1 MAAFSSRLGAVSRR
15 FLLLAATGLT
25 GLAARAQEAT
35 VKLTYDDHIRPLL
48 ENKCFSCHNPDKKK
62 GGLDLS
68 SYASLVAG
76 GSGGAVVD
84 PGNPGGSRLWTCSTQ
99 KEEPFMP
106 PEGSPL
112 PAKDLALLSKWIADG
127 VLQSKGSVARTASK
141 PKVDLTVAAG
151 AGKPTGPV
159 ARPEHVL
166 LDPIVV
172 TQRLTA
178 VTAMAASP
186 WTSLLAV
193 AGQKQILLYD
203 TESRELAGVLPY
215 TEGYARSLK
224 FSANGSLLI
233 LGGGRGGKFG
243 HAVVWDVKSGRRV
256 TEVGKEFDQL
266 MSADISPDHKR
277 IAVGTNAKKVK
288 CFDTASGELLYTI
301 SKHTEWVTGADFSP
315 DGILLATSDRNGN
328 VMVWESENGG
338 EFFNLGQHKASVT
351 DLAWRSDSN
360 VLASCSTDGTITTWE
375 LKTGK
380 RVANWAAHGG
390 SVQSV
395 AFTPDGRLLS
405 CGNDGTTALWTIEG
419 KRLTHARGI
428 KQTDVVSKIVALA
441 DSKVFVT
448 GNWLGEVRFFDVE
461 SGQDLT
467 QISVNPPKLAERIAE
482 AEKQLA
488 SLRAKATSAPADAQ
502 AATAKLRAA
511 EAENAT
517 ILAASA
523 EVMKKLNAVEVRY
536 QPANKEL
543 EAMRSVLYGKTAD
556 VKTKAELT
564 AKIKVATEALTPAKT
579 ERRALLELAAKSSL
593 DLDWIANRLVDL
605 QAKVK
610 TDEGSLAYSD
620 KVLASAKSD
629 EKTKASTQK
638 QRETQAIALELSRG
652 QLASLQARQGVV
664 QGQMNTFNKLKTD
677 AAAAEAFTKNSLAQ
691 IAGWEEHVAFLRAA
705 EFNVGVLAEKERLAK
720 LEADIADAIAAKAE
734 NEMAHQAALAR
745 VTATTQQVAD
755 LAAKLP
761 PLEATWSELKAALPS
776 LEAPLGPLRQ
786 AEAEAAGKVEAQ
798 TKLLGERQALLGEAI
813 RQRDTEVAAAKAAIE
828 EYGRIMRPVRLRVTE
843 LTTRVETLKKDA
855 ATASAEL
862 TQAKAAV
869 AAVQAK
875 VDAAERKLAASL
887 MTAELTEK
895 RLQAATAQV
904 TKASE
909 ADAST
914 HGVSG
919 LLTLRYFTSSKE
931 TAARLA
937 TALTELAEA
946 KQAVAQAQVARFA
959 AVVAVTQAGSLVA
972 GDVAKVEAARA
983 VLVETEKQ
991 LGPDQ
996 TELAEQ
1002 AKVRLAQQKEYA
1014 LKVAAPA
1021 AVEKAYI
1028 AKLAP
1033 HQAAVNEAQA
1043 ALAPMQQAV
1052 ATAKARLAEAALPA
1066 EAKKQAAVAA
1076 AKTLDEAKAK
1086 WLGAQKALAAATKEV
1101 PDRAKN
1107 LVELTRTIADLSP
1120 QVEPQRAKVKAAE
1133 SAYLAKLPKR
1143 NVAQA
1148 K

>member
-1 MAAFSSRLGAVSRR
+1 VTASSLRFGAVSRR
-15 FLLLAATGLT
+15 FLLLAATGLS
-25 GLAARAQEAT
+25 GLAARAQEVS
-35 VKLTYDDHIRPLL
+35 VKLTYDDHIRPVL

-62 GGLDLS
+62 GGLDMT
-68 SYASLVAG
+68 SYAGLVAG
-76 GSGGAVVD
+76 GGGGAVVD

-127 VLQSKGSVARTASK
+127 VLQSKGSVARAANR
-141 PKVDLTVAAG
+141 PKVDLTLSAG

-215 TEGYARSLK
+215 PEGYARSLK

-233 LGGGRGGKFG
+233 MGGGRGGKFG

-288 CFDTASGELLYTI
+288 CFDTATGELLYTI

-405 CGNDGTTALWTIEG
+405 CGNDGTTALWTIDG

-428 KQTDVVSKIVALA
+428 KQADVVSKIVALA

-467 QISVNPPKLAERIAE
+467 QVSVNPPKLAERIAE
-482 AEKQLA
+482 AEKQLV
-488 SLRAKATSAPADAQ
+488 SLRAKAMSAPADAQ
-502 AATAKLRAA
+502 AATAQLRAA
-511 EAENAT
+511 EAENAA

-523 EVMKKLNAVEVRY
+523 EVMKKLNAVEARY
-536 QPANKEL
+536 QPPAKEL
-543 EAMRSVLYGKTAD
+543 EAMRNLSYKTTDEKAR
-556 VKTKAELT
+556 AELN
-564 AKIKVATEALTPAKT
+564 AKIKVANDALTPAKT
-579 ERRALLELAAKSSL
+579 ERRTLLELAAKVSL
-593 DLDWIANRLVDL
+593 DLDWIANRLVSL
-605 QAKVK
+605 QDKVK
-610 TDEGSLAYSD
+610 NDEGSLAYSD

-638 QRETQAIALELSRG
+638 QRETQATALEFSRG
-652 QLASLQARQGVV
+652 QLASLQARQVVV
-664 QGQMNTFNKLKTD
+664 QGQMTTLNKLKTD
-677 AAAAEAFTKNSLAQ
+677 AAATEAFTKNSLAQ
-691 IAGWEEHVAFLRAA
+691 ISGWEEHVAFLRAA

-734 NEMAHQAALAR
+734 NEMAHKAALAR

-761 PLEATWSELKAALPS
+761 PLEAAWSELKAALPA

-798 TKLLGERQALLGEAI
+798 TKLLGECQALLGEAI

-828 EYGRIMRPVRLRVTE
+828 EYGRIMRPVRLRVAE

-855 ATASAEL
+855 ATAATEL
-862 TQAKAAV
+862 TQAKAAA

-887 MTAELTEK
+887 TAGELTEK

-914 HGVSG
+914 HGISG
-919 LLTLRYFTSSKE
+919 LLSLRYFTSRQE

-937 TALTELAEA
+937 AALTELAEA
-946 KQAVAQAQVARFA
+946 KHAVAQAQAARFA
-959 AVVAVTQAGSLVA
+959 DVVAVTQAGFLVA
-972 GDVAKVEAARA
+972 GDVAKVHAARA
-983 VLVETEKQ
+983 VLLETEKQ

-1014 LKVAAPA
+1014 VKQAAPA
-1021 AVEKAYI
+1021 AVEKAYV

-1033 HQAAVNEAQA
+1033 HQAAVDAAQA
-1043 ALAPMQQAV
+1043 ALAPMQQAIT
-1052 ATAKARLAEAALPA
+1052 TAKARLAEAALPS
-1066 EAKKQAAVAA
+1066 EAKKQAIVAA

-1101 PDRAKN
+1101 PDREKN
-1107 LVELTRTIADLSP
+1107 LAELARTIADLSP

>member
-1 MAAFSSRLGAVSRR
+1 MATISSRLGAVSRR

-25 GLAARAQEAT
+25 GLTARAQEAT

-62 GGLDLS
+62 GGLDMT
-68 SYASLVAG
+68 SYAALVAG
-76 GSGGAVVD
+76 GGGGAVVD

-141 PKVDLTVAAG
+141 PKVDLTLSAG

-166 LDPIVV
+166 LDPIIV

-215 TEGYARSLK
+215 PEGYARSLK

-277 IAVGTNAKKVK
+277 IVVGTNAKKVK
-288 CFDTASGELLYTI
+288 CFDTATGELLYTI

-360 VLASCSTDGTITTWE
+360 VLASCSADGTISTWE

-390 SVQSV
+390 TVQSV

-405 CGNDGTTALWTIEG
+405 CGNDGTTALWTIDG

-428 KQTDVVSKIVALA
+428 KQTDMVSKIVALA
-441 DSKVFVT
+441 DSKIFVT

-482 AEKQLA
+482 AEKQLV
-488 SLRAKATSAPADAQ
+488 SLRARVTSAPADAQ
-502 AATAKLRAA
+502 AATDKLRAA
-511 EAENAT
+511 EVENAT

-523 EVMKKLNAVEVRY
+523 EVMTTLNALEARY
-536 QPANKEL
+536 QPATKEL
-543 EAMRSVLYGKTAD
+543 EAMRNLSYKTTDEKA
-556 VKTKAELT
+556 KAELN
-564 AKIKVATEALTPAKT
+564 AKIKVANEALTPART
-579 ERRALLELAAKSSL
+579 ERRPLLELAAKSSL
-593 DLDWIANRLVDL
+593 DLVWIANRLVDL

-620 KVLASAKSD
+620 KMLASAKAD
-629 EKTKASTQK
+629 EKSKALTQK
-638 QRETQAIALELSRG
+638 QRELQATALEFSRG
-652 QLASLQARQGVV
+652 QLAALQTRQVVV
-664 QGQMNTFNKLKTD
+664 QGQLTALNKLKTD
-677 AAAAEAFTKNSLAQ
+677 AAAAEAFTKHSQ
-691 IAGWEEHVAFLRAA
+691 SQMAGWEEHVAFLRAA

-761 PLEATWSELKAALPS
+761 PLEVTWSELKAALPS
-776 LEAPLGPLRQ
+776 LEAPLGLLRQ

-813 RQRDTEVAAAKAAIE
+813 RQRDTEVAASKAAIE

-875 VDAAERKLAASL
+875 VDAADRKLAVSL
-887 MTAELTEK
+887 TSVAAMEK
-895 RLQAATAQV
+895 RLKVATVQV
-904 TKASE
+904 VMASE

-919 LLTLRYFTSSKE
+919 LLSLRYFTSSKE
-931 TAARLA
+931 TAAGLA
-937 TALTELAEA
+937 AALTELAEA
-946 KQAVAQAQVARFA
+946 KQAVAQAQAARFA
-959 AVVAVTQAGSLVA
+959 AVVAVTQAGFSVV
-972 GDVAKVEAARA
+972 GDVAKVDAARA

-1002 AKVRLAQQKEYA
+1002 VKVRLAQQKEYA
-1014 LKVAAPA
+1014 VKQAAPA

-1033 HQAAVNEAQA
+1033 HQAAVDQAQA
-1043 ALAPMQQAV
+1043 ALAPMQQAI
-1052 ATAKARLAEAALPA
+1052 ATAKVSLAEAARPA
-1066 EAKKQAAVAA
+1066 EAKKQAIEAA

-1107 LVELTRTIADLSP
+1107 LVELARMIADLSP

>member
-1 MAAFSSRLGAVSRR
+1 MAAPSSRLDAVSRR
-15 FLLLAATGLT
+15 FLLLAATGLS
-25 GLAARAQEAT
+25 GLTVRAQEVA

-62 GGLDLS
+62 GGLDLT
-68 SYASLVAG
+68 SYGALVAG
-76 GSGGAVVD
+76 GGGGAVVD
-84 PGNPGGSRLWTCSTQ
+84 PGNPSGSRLWTCSTQ

-127 VLQSKGSVARTASK
+127 VLQSKGSVARAANK
-141 PKVDLTVAAG
+141 PKVDLSLSAG
-151 AGKPTGPV
+151 AGKPTGLV

-166 LDPIVV
+166 LDPVLV
-172 TQRLTA
+172 TPRISA

-215 TEGYARSLK
+215 PEGYARSLK

-288 CFDTASGELLYTI
+288 CFDTATGELLYTI

-360 VLASCSTDGTITTWE
+360 VLASCSADGTISTWE

-390 SVQSV
+390 SVESV

-405 CGNDGTTALWTIEG
+405 CGHDGTTALWTIDG

-428 KQTDVVSKIVALA
+428 KQGDVVSKIVALA

-461 SGQDLT
+461 TGQDLT
-467 QISVNPPKLAERIAE
+467 QVSVNPPKLADRIVV

-488 SLRAKATSAPADAQ
+488 DLRAKATTAPADAQ
-502 AATAKLRAA
+502 AALANLRAA
-511 EAENAT
+511 EAANAT

-523 EVMKKLNAVEVRY
+523 EVMKKLNAVEARY
-536 QPANKEL
+536 QPAAKEL
-543 EAMRSVLYGKTAD
+543 EAMRNLSYKTTDEKA
-556 VKTKAELT
+556 KAELI

-579 ERRALLELAAKSSL
+579 ERRPLLELAAKSSL
-593 DLDWIANRLVDL
+593 DLDWIANRIVDL

-610 TDEGSLAYSD
+610 NDEGSLAYSD
-620 KVLASAKSD
+620 KVLASAKTD
-629 EKTKASTQK
+629 EKTKAQTQK
-638 QRETQAIALELSRG
+638 QRETQATALEFSRG
-652 QLASLQARQGVV
+652 QLAQLQARQAVV
-664 QGQMNTFNKLKTD
+664 QGQMAALNKLKAD
-677 AAAAEAFTKNSLAQ
+677 AVAAEAFAKNSLAQ

-734 NEMAHQAALAR
+734 NEAAHKAALTR

-761 PLEATWSELKAALPS
+761 PLEAAWSELKAALPA
-776 LEAPLGPLRQ
+776 LEAPLGSLRQ

-813 RQRDTEVAAAKAAIE
+813 HQRDTEVAAAKAAIE
-828 EYGRIMRPVRLRVTE
+828 EYGRIMRPVRLRVAE
-843 LTTRVETLKKDA
+843 LTTRVEVLKKEAAAA
-855 ATASAEL
+855 ATEL
-862 TQAKAAV
+862 AQAKAAV
-869 AAVQAK
+869 AAVQAQ
-875 VDAAERKLAASL
+875 VDAADRKLAASL
-887 MTAELTEK
+887 TLVEGMEK
-895 RLQAATAQV
+895 RLQVASVQV
-904 TKASE
+904 TRASE
-909 ADAST
+909 AHAST

-919 LLTLRYFTSSKE
+919 VLSLRYFTSRQE
-931 TAARLA
+931 TAERLA
-937 TALTELAEA
+937 AALQELAEA
-946 KQAVAQAQVARFA
+946 KQGLAQAQAARFA
-959 AVVAVTQAGSLVA
+959 AVVAVTQAGSAVA
-972 GDVAKVEAARA
+972 GDVAKADAARA
-983 VLVETEKQ
+983 VLAETEKQ
-991 LGPDQ
+991 LSPVQ

-1014 LKVAAPA
+1014 VKQAAPA
-1021 AVEKAYI
+1021 AVEKAYV

-1033 HQAAVNEAQA
+1033 FQAAVDQAQA
-1043 ALAPMQQAV
+1043 ALAPLLPA
-1052 ATAKARLAEAALPA
+1052 ASAAKTRLAEAAQPA
-1066 EAKKQAAVAA
+1066 EAKKQAIAA
-1076 AKTLDEAKAK
+1076 AVKTLEEAKAK

-1101 PDRAKN
+1101 PDREKN
-1107 LVELTRTIADLSP
+1107 LAELARTIADLTP